1 MWYGITFDT
10 AGSWSFD
17 NDTSRNFVIFGVDNS
32 SSYHFDNRKYNFS
45 MLIETLVHQRKNLVL
60 TLVKQAQNFVWVCLI
75 MLIVVICLLMKEE
88 YLNLKLVLKMLTF

>member
-32 SSYHFDNRKYNFS
+32 SSYHSDNRKYNFS
-45 MLIETLVHQRKNLVL
+45 ILIETLVHQRKNLVL
-60 TLVKQAQNFVWVCLI
+60 TLVKQAQNFVWVYI
-75 MLIVVICLLMKEE
+75 KMMIIVSFLMEKKS
-88 YLNLKLVLKMLTF
+88 LNLKLVLKMLTF